1 MHLKNKLRIGI
12 GFVFVV
18 ALISAGLAVYYLT
31 RLSSDSQVILKNNY
45 GSVIFV
51 KNIAEAL
58 DNKQG
63 ATPANLAIIQ
73 KNLVQQEHN
82 ITEPNEWK
90 LVESLRQNFER
101 YKLTPTNITYK
112 ENIREA
118 IYGIMQLNMN
128 AIQHKSD
135 IANKTARDGV
145 VGVSLMSSLCFLIAF
160 SFIVNFPGYVANPV
174 MKKMDTLKQVNDN
187 KTTFIATVSHELKT
201 PIAAMKMSIK
211 LLQDERIGDMNDEQR
226 QLLQNIEADAQRLLQ
241 ITGELLNAA
250 QAESGNIQLNFGSA
264 HPKDIVSYAV
274 QAINSLAE
282 QKQIDIAILCDDAL
296 PPVKAD
302 LDKATWVLIN
312 LLSNAVKYSP
322 PQSAIQLQVK
332 NLGRRGIEFSVAD
345 NGRGIDSKHLSRIFE
360 RYFKVPG
367 ADPDNTGTGLGLA
380 IAKDFIE
387 AQGGS
392 IGVESQAG
400 SGSRFYFTLNS
411 NRV

>member
-12 GFVFVV
+12 GFVFTV

-31 RLSSDSQVILKNNY
+31 RLSSDSKVILKNNY
-45 GSVIFV
+45 GSIIYV

-58 DNKQG
+58 DDKNG
-63 ATPANLAIIQ
+63 SAVVNLATIE
-73 KNLVQQEHN
+73 KNLIQQQNN
-82 ITEPNEWK
+82 ITEPAEAK
-90 LVESLRQNFER
+90 LVDSLRINFGH
-101 YKLTPTNITYK
+101 YKRAPGNVAYK
-112 ENIREA
+112 ENMREA

-128 AIQHKSD
+128 AIQHKSN
-135 IANKTARDGV
+135 IANKTAKDGV
-145 VGVSLMSSLCFLIAF
+145 IAVSLMSSLCFLIAF

-174 MKKMDTLKQVNDN
+174 IKTMNTLKQVNDN

-211 LLQDERIGDMNDEQR
+211 LLQDERIGDMNDEQQ

-250 QAESGNIQLNFGSA
+250 QAESGNIQLNFGSD
-264 HPKDIVSYAV
+264 HPKKIVSYAIK
-274 QAINSLAE
+274 AINSLAE
-282 QKQIDIAILCDDAL
+282 QKQINIAVNCDDAL
-296 PPVKAD
+296 PEVKAD

-312 LLSNAVKYSP
+312 LLSNAVKCSP
-322 PQSAIQLQVK
+322 VQSAINLDVK
-332 NLGRRGIEFSVAD
+332 NLGRRGIEFSVTD
-345 NGRGIDSKHLSRIFE
+345 NGHGIDAKHLSRIFE

-392 IGVESQAG
+392 IGVESQVD
-400 SGSRFYFTLNS
+400 SGSRFYFTLTT
-411 NRV
+411 NRA